1 MLIESVQTVAG
12 WLTNPTT
19 GVNAIRLTVPRY
31 SGDAA
36 PPAVTVVQQ
45 FRSDEAA
52 RGQAPLTGLPALEVA
67 LFQDPAS
74 EMAPSVRPFPMDG
87 EVQIQIRY
95 IAAKQTATQ
104 VAVRDAALTLR
115 CVARAIAAR
124 AIAGTVV
131 NEVQLITASGFRVLA
146 MYVAD
151 GDTVVSGALI
161 ATLRVR
167 DAWTHPT

>member
-1 MLIESVQTVAG
+1 
-12 WLTNPTT
+12 
-19 GVNAIRLTVPRY
+19 
-31 SGDAA
+31 
-36 PPAVTVVQQ
+36 
-45 FRSDEAA
+45 
-52 RGQAPLTGLPALEVA
+52 
-67 LFQDPAS
+67 
-74 EMAPSVRPFPMDG
+74 
-87 EVQIQIRY
+87 
-95 IAAKQTATQ
+95 
-104 VAVRDAALTLR
+104 LR